1 MTKKIFNLSA
11 EELEIIESVREQHN
25 YKTQVEAL
33 RYILQ
38 SYKNRRKVMEKRILL
53 LCRGK

>member
-33 RYILQ
+33 RYGTNI
-38 SYKNRRKVMEKRILL
+38 SVWDWERKKR
-53 LCRGK
+53 